1 MVSENE
7 FLLHSLCMG
16 VFILFLYDCLRI
28 LRRVLP
34 HARFLVP
41 LEDFAFW
48 VYCGAQVFLLMY
60 HESNGTL
67 RWFAVLGAFTGMFFY
82 RKWISPLLVKYIS
95 LLLSRILCLA
105 GKLLK
110 WVFRPFRYAGRKTG
124 RALGKARSRF
134 RCRMKKVGRSLKR
147 RLTFFL
153 KLFKMNIKA

>member
-34 HARFLVP
+34 HARFVVP
-41 LEDFAFW
+41 LEDLAFW

-67 RWFAVLGAFTGMFFY
+67 RWFAVLGALVGMFLY
-82 RKWISPLLVKYIS
+82 RKWISPLFVKYIS
-95 LLLSRILCLA
+95 MLLSRILCLA
-105 GKLLK
+105 GKLLGWLLK
-110 WVFRPFRYAGRKTG
+110 PFLCVGRKTG
-124 RALGKARSRF
+124 RALGKAHGRF
-134 RCRMKKVGRSLKR
+134 RRSMKKAGRAVKR

-153 KLFKMNIKA
+153 KLFKMNLKT

>member
-34 HARFLVP
+34 HARFVVP

-67 RWFAVLGAFTGMFFY
+67 RWFAVLGALAGMFFY
-82 RKWISPLLVKYIS
+82 RKWISPLFVKYIS
-95 LLLSRILCLA
+95 FLLSRILCLA

-110 WVFRPFRYAGRKTG
+110 WLLKPFCFAGRKTG
-124 RALGKARSRF
+124 RALGKARGHF
-134 RCRMKKVGRSLKR
+134 RCKMKKAGRAIKR

-153 KLFKMNIKA
+153 KLFKMNLKT